1 MNKTTVLPA
10 LALALVLG
18 TGTSWAQ
25 TTPPGD
31 SAPSV
36 QSIIDHLK
44 TRKDNGVTQGVHT
57 RSLRLGAA
65 SEAVTAAKQPAAP
78 ASISV
83 QVMFD
88 FNSDRINGAST
99 QTMSNLAQALAS
111 PALQDRRFRIIG
123 HTDSVGSS
131 AYNLVLSRRRAA
143 SVKSYLMK
151 HGVDAARL
159 NASGVGESDLLDKAD
174 PTAAKNRRVVIE
186 ASGG

>member
-1 MNKTTVLPA
+1 MNKATALSA
-10 LALALVLG
+10 LALTLTLG
-18 TGTSWAQ
+18 AGPSWAQ
-25 TTPPGD
+25 NTTGS

-44 TRKDNGVTQGVHT
+44 TRKGEGVTQGVHT

-83 QVMFD
+83 QVTFD
-88 FNSDRINGAST
+88 FNSDRINGASA
-99 QTMSNLAQALAS
+99 QTMSNLAKALAS

-123 HTDSVGSS
+123 HTDAVGST
-131 AYNLVLSRRRAA
+131 AYNQALSRRRAA
-143 SVKSYLMK
+143 SVKSYLMN

-159 NASGVGESDLLDKAD
+159 STSGVGESDLLNKAD
-174 PTAAKNRRVVIE
+174 PAAAENRRVVIE
-186 ASGG
+186 ARSSG